1 MKIGDLTELATQ
13 NLREAILRNSLTT
26 LGIAVGVASLVAM
39 LSLGVGLQQ
48 MIDRRLERNGLFDTV
63 LVRPRTTFNA
73 TGEIRRNRDLG
84 PARSNERSPDRSN
97 DRGKDRSNDRSQD
110 TNQDARN
117 QGDAPRDLSDI
128 VSHPLDKDARREL
141 AQLPHVLEVYPEF
154 RFTGDLRLGEAGHL
168 TQVTSLP
175 ASASSSDGLEGMQGH
190 FFSAADAHEIILQ
203 ADAAADLADSQH
215 LQPADML
222 GKDLVLRYAGREP
235 LPANSAKSGSRDRA
249 AGAADDALSG
259 FSIISSRITLRV
271 VGIVDAETVA
281 SGANAFGRSG
291 AYVPLAVAEELGVV
305 QGNDMG
311 EVVRESALGGNG
323 QHYSN
328 LTVRVERPADVPAVE
343 ESVRQMG
350 YSPFSLLDLTRNL
363 RRVFAI
369 LDMLLGI
376 FGSLALAVASLGI
389 INTLVMA
396 ILERRRE
403 IGVLKA
409 LGASDKDVRQ
419 LFFAEAGVM
428 GLVGGVAGV
437 ALGWGIG
444 RLIQLGTNYYLRQQQ
459 IPTENIWSVPVWLIA
474 SAIAFSLLV
483 SLGAGLYPATRA
495 ARLDPVEALRYE

>member
-26 LGIAVGVASLVAM
+26 VGIAVGVASLVAM

-48 MIDRRLERNGLFDTV
+48 LINRRLERNGLFDTV

-73 TGEIRRNRDLG
+73 TGQIRRNRDLG
-84 PARSNERSPDRSN
+84 SDRASDGAQNRNPN
-97 DRGKDRSNDRSQD
+97 DPGQA
-110 TNQDARN
+110 DAR
-117 QGDAPRDLSDI
+117 RDPADFISR
-128 VSHPLDKDARREL
+128 PLDKDARREL

-154 RFTGDLRLGEAGHL
+154 RFTGDLRFGEAGHL

-175 ASASSSDGLEGMQGH
+175 QSASTSDGLEGMQGR
-190 FFSAADAHEIILQ
+190 FFSAPDAHEIILQ

-235 LPANSAKSGSRDRA
+235 LPANSGSRDRA
-249 AGAADDALSG
+249 AAADDALTG
-259 FSIISSRITLRV
+259 FSIISSRITLHV
-271 VGIVDAETVA
+271 AGIVDAETVA

-328 LTVRVERPADVPAVE
+328 LTVRVEKPADVPAVE
-343 ESVRQMG
+343 DSVRQMG
-350 YSPFSLLDLTRNL
+350 YAPFSLLDLTRNL
-363 RRVFAI
+363 RRLFAI

-389 INTLVMA
+389 INTLAMA

-428 GLVGGVAGV
+428 GLLGGAGGVV
-437 ALGWGIG
+437 LGWGIG

-459 IPTENIWSVPVWLIA
+459 IPAENIWSVPVWLVA
-474 SAIAFSLLV
+474 AAIAFSLLV
-483 SLGAGLYPATRA
+483 SLGAGLYPASRA

>member
-13 NLREAILRNSLTT
+13 NLREALLRNSLTT

-39 LSLGVGLQQ
+39 LSLGVGLQAL
-48 MIDRRLERNGLFDTV
+48 INRRLERNGLFDTV
-63 LVRPRTTFNA
+63 LVRPRTSFNA
-73 TGEIRRNRDLG
+73 TGQIRRNRDLG
-84 PARSNERSPDRSN
+84 ADRTSDGNANRSEAT
-97 DRGKDRSNDRSQD
+97 RSQD
-110 TNQDARN
+110 NTNQAS
-117 QGDAPRDLSDI
+117 RDPTDI
-128 VSHPLDKDARREL
+128 VLRPLDKDARREL
-141 AQLPHVLEVYPEF
+141 TQLPHVLEVYPEF
-154 RFTGDLRLGEAGHL
+154 RFTGDLRFGDAGHL

-175 ASASSSDGLEGMQGH
+175 ASASTSDGLEGMQGH
-190 FFSAADAHEIILQ
+190 FFSAPDAHEIILQ

-222 GKDLVLRYAGREP
+222 SKDLVLRYAGREA
-235 LPANSAKSGSRDRA
+235 LPAASANSGARSRA
-249 AGAADDALSG
+249 ANADDALTG
-259 FSIISSRITLRV
+259 FSIISSRISLRV

-311 EVVRESALGGNG
+311 EVVRESALGSNG

-343 ESVRQMG
+343 DSVRQMG
-350 YSPFSLLDLTRNL
+350 YAPFSLLDLTRNL
-363 RRVFAI
+363 RRLFAI
-369 LDMLLGI
+369 LDLLLGI

-428 GLVGGVAGV
+428 GLLGGLMGVG
-437 ALGWGIG
+437 LGWAIG
-444 RLIQLGTNYYLRQQQ
+444 RLIQFGTNYYLRQQQ
-459 IPTENIWSVPVWLIA
+459 IPPENIWTVPVWLVA
-474 SAIAFSLLV
+474 SAIVFSLLV

-495 ARLDPVEALRYE
+495 ARLDPVDALRYE

>member
-1 MKIGDLTELATQ
+1 MKIRDLTELATQ

-26 LGIAVGVASLVAM
+26 MGIAVGVASLVAM
-39 LSLGVGLQQ
+39 LSLGVGLQEL
-48 MIDRRLERNGLFDTV
+48 INRRLERNGLFDTV

-73 TGEIRRNRDLG
+73 TGQIRRNRDLG
-84 PARSNERSPDRSN
+84 SNRASDGQNRN
-97 DRGKDRSNDRSQD
+97 QDDRGQAD
-110 TNQDARN
+110 TR
-117 QGDAPRDLSDI
+117 RDPADFISRA
-128 VSHPLDKDARREL
+128 LDKDSRREL

-154 RFTGDLRLGEAGHL
+154 RFTGDLRFGEAGHL

-175 ASASSSDGLEGMQGH
+175 QSASTSDGLEGMQGH
-190 FFSAADAHEIILQ
+190 FFSAPEAHEIILQ

-222 GKDLVLRYAGREP
+222 GKDLILRYAGREP
-235 LPANSAKSGSRDRA
+235 LAANSGSRDRA
-249 AGAADDALSG
+249 AGPDDALTG
-259 FSIISSRITLRV
+259 FSIISSRISLRV
-271 VGIVDAETVA
+271 AGIVDAETVA

-323 QHYSN
+323 LHYSN
-328 LTVRVERPADVPAVE
+328 LTVRVEKPADVPAVE

-350 YSPFSLLDLTRNL
+350 YAPFSLLDLTRNL
-363 RRVFAI
+363 RRLFAI

-428 GLVGGVAGV
+428 GLLGGTGGVL
-437 ALGWGIG
+437 LGWGIG
-444 RLIQLGTNYYLRQQQ
+444 RLIQFGTNYYLRQQQ
-459 IPTENIWSVPVWLIA
+459 IPPENIWSIPVWLVA

-483 SLGAGLYPATRA
+483 SLGAGLYPASRA

>member
-26 LGIAVGVASLVAM
+26 IGIAVGVASLVAM
-39 LSLGVGLQQ
+39 LSLGVGLQEL
-48 MIDRRLERNGLFDTV
+48 INRRLERNGLFDTV

-73 TGEIRRNRDLG
+73 TGQIRRNRDFG
-84 PARSNERSPDRSN
+84 PNRDNERADNRNQN
-97 DRGKDRSNDRSQD
+97 DR
-110 TNQDARN
+110 
-117 QGDAPRDLSDI
+117 QGDVPRDLGNI
-128 VSHPLDKDARREL
+128 VTRPLDKGSRREL

-154 RFTGDLRLGEAGHL
+154 RFTGDLRFGEAGHL

-175 ASASSSDGLEGMQGH
+175 QSASTSDGLEGMQGH

-222 GKDLVLRYAGREP
+222 GKDLILRYAGREP
-235 LPANSAKSGSRDRA
+235 LPANSGPRDRN
-249 AGAADDALSG
+249 GNPDDALTG

-323 QHYSN
+323 LHYSN
-328 LTVRVERPADVPAVE
+328 LTVRVEKPADVPAVE
-343 ESVRQMG
+343 DSVRQMG
-350 YSPFSLLDLTRNL
+350 YAPFSLLDLTRNL
-363 RRVFAI
+363 RRLFAI

-409 LGASDKDVRQ
+409 LGASDGDVRQ

-428 GLVGGVAGV
+428 GLLGGAGGVV
-437 ALGWGIG
+437 LGWGIG

-459 IPTENIWSVPVWLIA
+459 IPAENIWSVPVWLVA
-474 SAIAFSLLV
+474 AAIAFSLLV